1 MSKYMGFF
9 LRQFAESLLTLG
21 AGIAPR
27 TPLVGEVSIL
37 RFNQISA
44 QRTLEYR
51 AGDLRG
57 SVLYDRLFS
66 DRGELAVCRPAE
78 EGNLATDLVLLELVA
93 GEVLGVGEGVV
104 AMAALMETGVT
115 MSRGRSWPS
124 SIILQIQ
131 ILQIFHVSLKFPQVL
146 ETFVFSLFI
155 CIHRL

>member
-44 QRTLEYR
+44 QPTLEYR

-57 SVLYDRLFS
+57 SLLYHRLLS

-78 EGNLATDLVLLELVA
+78 EGNLAADLVLLELMA
-93 GEVLGVGEGVV
+93 GGVLGVGEGVV

-124 SIILQIQ
+124 SKILHIK
-131 ILQIFHVSLKFPQVL
+131 ILK
-146 ETFVFSLFI
+146 TFVFSIYIFI
-155 CIHRL
+155 NML